1 MSSARVFL
9 DANILFSV
17 AYGSPGLER
26 LWREAKKGK
35 YELIASQY
43 VIEEAKR
50 NLDRHEQQE
59 TLNSLLGDLRV
70 APEADPTIPSP
81 IPLPEKDRPV
91 LMAALSC
98 KAEYLITGDI
108 THFGKYFGKKVQG
121 LRICTARDFFNTLSK
136 SRPRIKAYLTL
147 TRR

>member
-1 MSSARVFL
+1 MSSERVFL
-9 DANILFSV
+9 DANILFSI

-26 LWREAKKGK
+26 LWGDAKRGK

-50 NLDRHEQQE
+50 NLDRREQQDA
-59 TLNSLLGDLRV
+59 LNRFLSEVRV
-70 APEADPTIPSP
+70 VPEADPALPCP

-98 KAEYLITGDI
+98 KADYLITGDVS
-108 THFGKYFGKKVQG
+108 HFGRYFGKKIRT
-121 LRICTARDFFNTLSK
+121 LRICAPRDFFNIIAKRS
-136 SRPRIKAYLTL
+136 S
-147 TRR
+147 